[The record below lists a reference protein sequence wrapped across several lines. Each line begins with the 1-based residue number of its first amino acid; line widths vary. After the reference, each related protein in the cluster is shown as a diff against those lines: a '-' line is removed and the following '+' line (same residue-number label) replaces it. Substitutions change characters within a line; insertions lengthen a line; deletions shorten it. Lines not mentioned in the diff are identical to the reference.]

1 MSTKTTFKRIALVT
15 VAALGFGLLSSVTP
29 ASAVASTAL
38 NAVVGPNGAT
48 SLTVVGGSNTTT
60 GALIR
65 LDVTSDSA
73 TSTDIGLQEGETIT
87 ASVIGVP
94 TSVTAKTLLA
104 NGGSVADTTSA
115 TGSGISDFTMV
126 EVRGQTQGTVGT
138 ATSSTSGNTDWSK
151 ISTNNSAANMIA
163 NAESFTALATAVGFT
178 TAMDG
183 QLGGYGVAGTSSN
196 TFFTNMDGRKETT
209 ATNNTVSYYV
219 SVHPRTNAVVVDQG
233 AYTFQF
239 QLTDANGVVRGTK
252 TVKIDFVSTA
262 AKSDATV
269 AVATSG
275 NYLAAAA
282 LATSDST
289 GATYATLTLRN
300 REGGL
305 VRTNSGGAPVPSVRM
320 QVSTTAVPVYT
331 DTNTAG
337 TTRLNV
343 SDTGTL
349 ASDFGTS
356 SQGVGTLVPS
366 DGVYG
371 ISANNLPYL
380 KSATGQAYRIE
391 SAYGNAPIQTTA
403 ITIYAASGAGTANAA
418 LTDVIATAVG
428 ASTRDT
434 EVYSDLG
441 ATARNITVPT
451 TTTTA
456 TLKFT
461 IQSAAATAAGGALI
475 TVTPTWS
482 GAIGTANV
490 SPATSTTGTVY
501 TTDALGNFSVTVTNS
516 TPVDGAKITLEL
528 SGGASFGADTNTVSI
543 TFKDPVA
550 TTIAVADP
558 VASVSVL
565 SGSTNVTTVLVS
577 DQFGNPV
584 KNQVVTVSTTQT
596 PAVVS
601 TTVIS
606 PITTN
611 ADGLASFSFTPATAT
626 TSAVLSFNT
635 APTAV
640 TATTHT
646 YTYVATL
653 PVVATLS
660 AYHGYTWGT
669 ADVLTPATGIYST
682 ASGTTKLVIEDARNI
697 SKALTVDGD
706 VLNDEIALRFVGLT
720 SAGVAATGASV
731 TVTAGEGGHIVSP
744 STGKPVKSATYAVG
758 ASGTAVI
765 NVLATAPGAITF
777 TATSGTVTATAAM
790 WVANRLNSEVTT
802 ASNTTQTSG
811 RFVTVT
817 AAATGAANGSGVP
830 VTVAVTDR
838 YGNPVSGVA
847 LNVVASGVGSFM
859 GGSITNSFT
868 TDASGSYTFLAN
880 TVVSDGGVA
889 KFTAT
894 TGTVGS
900 FTSAAGYVGATE
912 VDATLAA
919 GNSSASTEITFTAGS
934 SATDVA
940 QAATDAAAEAT
951 DAANAA
957 TDAANAA
964 AEAADAATAAA
975 QDAADAVAALS
986 TEVTE
991 LISAL
996 RKQITSLTNLV
1007 IKIQKKVKA

>member
-1 MSTKTTFKRIALVT
+1 MSTKTTFKRVALVT
-15 VAALGFGLLSSVTP
+15 VAALSFGLLTSVTP
-29 ASAVASTAL
+29 ASAASVSL

-48 SLTVVGGSNTTT
+48 SLTVVGGNDSST
-60 GALIR
+60 GAIIR
-65 LDVTSDSA
+65 LDVSADSA
-73 TSTDIGLQEGETIT
+73 TPTTLGLQDGETIT

-94 TSVTAKTLLA
+94 TSVTAKTLAA
-104 NGGSVADTTSA
+104 NGGSLADTTTA
-115 TGSGISDFTMV
+115 TGSDFVMLELAGSQFTS
-126 EVRGQTQGTVGT
+126 GTVGT
-138 ATSSTSGNTDWSK
+138 ATSSTRVNTDWSV
-151 ISTNNSAANMIA
+151 STTRIGSQALV
-163 NAESFTALATAVGFT
+163 ESFTVGSSSRLASA
-178 TAMDG
+178 DG
-183 QLGGYGVAGTSSN
+183 QIGGYGTQGASSN
-196 TFFTNMDGRKETT
+196 TYYQNHGRTETSST
-209 ATNNTVSYYV
+209 INTVSYFIAI
-219 SVHPRTNAVVVDQG
+219 HPRATATVVDQG
-233 AYTFQF
+233 AYTIQF
-239 QLTDANGVVRGTK
+239 QLTDALGVVRGTK
-252 TVKIDFVSTA
+252 TVKVDFVSTA
-262 AKSDATV
+262 AKSDATL

-275 NYLAAAA
+275 NFLAGAA

-289 GATYATLTLRN
+289 AATYATVTLRN
-300 REGGL
+300 RDGGL
-305 VRTNSGGAPVPSVRM
+305 VRTNTGGAPVVSSKM
-320 QVSTTAVPVYT
+320 QVSTTAAPVFA

-337 TTRLNV
+337 ETQLVLND
-343 SDTGTL
+343 SGTL
-349 ASDFGTS
+349 ADDFGTS
-356 SQGVGTLVPS
+356 TQGTGTLVAQ

-371 ISANNLPYL
+371 VKAVALPYIA
-380 KSATGQAYRIE
+380 SSTTTGALRSYRIE
-391 SAYGNAPIQTTA
+391 SGYGNATIQTTA
-403 ITIYAASGAGTANAA
+403 ITVFAASGSGTANAA
-418 LTDVIATAVG
+418 LTDVIATAAG

-434 EVYSDLG
+434 EAYTDLG

-451 TTTTA
+451 TTKTA

-461 IQSAAATAAGGALI
+461 IQSGATTAAGGALI

-490 SPATSTTGTVY
+490 TPVTSTTGTVY

-516 TPVDGAKITLEL
+516 TPVDGAKITLVL
-528 SGGASFGADTNTVSI
+528 SGGAAFGTAENTVSI

-550 TTIAVADP
+550 TTIVVADP

-584 KNQVVTVSTTQT
+584 KNQVVTVSATQT

-611 ADGLASFSFTPATAT
+611 ADGLASYSFTPAAAT

-640 TATTHT
+640 TARTHT

-653 PVVATLS
+653 PVVATLT
-660 AYHGYTWGT
+660 AYHGYSWGT
-669 ADVLTPATGIYST
+669 ADVLTPATGVYST
-682 ASGTTKLVIEDARNI
+682 ASGTTRLVIADGRNI

-706 VLNDEIALRFVGLT
+706 VLNDAIALRFVGLT
-720 SAGVAATGASV
+720 SAGAAATGASV
-731 TVTAGEGGHIVSP
+731 TVTAGAGGHIVSP
-744 STGKPVKSATYAVG
+744 STGLPVKSATYAVG
-758 ASGTAVI
+758 ATGTAVI

-802 ASNTTQTSG
+802 ASNTTQTAG

-817 AAATGAANGSGVP
+817 AAKTGTANGSGVP

-900 FTSAAGYVGATE
+900 FSSAAGYVGATE

-919 GNSSASTEITFTAGS
+919 GNSSASTEITFAAGS

-986 TEVTE
+986 TQVSEMVN
-991 LISAL
+991 AL
-996 RKQITSLTNLV
+996 KKQITALTNLV